1 MERQGRKDTGNR
13 DRLRD
18 TAWALGSGHTDR
30 QHRLGRRE
38 KWDLLL
44 LPGDAGAFL
53 QLLWSQHRW
62 RWQGTSLLGTLLSE
76 DTRAG
81 LCPDSHTPAVSR
93 GTPV

>member
-1 MERQGRKDTGNR
+1 MEKQGRKDTGNR

-30 QHRLGRRE
+30 QHPLGRRE

-62 RWQGTSLLGTLLSE
+62 RWQGTSLF
-76 DTRAG
+76 RAG
-81 LCPDSHTPAVSR
+81 FCPDSHTPAVSR